1 MDESNIQDLDQTI
14 ALVCRQTNYSKEIA
28 ESKLKEFNYDSMKVI
43 REYLG
48 VDVKPKNNEKVIDKS
63 QINQEMYKQFRSKLE
78 IKSSNQFTN
87 T

>member
-48 VDVKPKNNEKVIDKS
+48 VNAKSQNKEKVIDKS

>member
-1 MDESNIQDLDQTI
+1 MDESKIEDIDETI

-78 IKSSNQFTN
+78 IKSSNQFAN